1 MKPQNILLAAAMV
14 CALLLSGCRSQT
26 NSSTMPST
34 TAAPTTQPMT
44 TQPATAPEETTQT
57 TANTDPTIPSGNGPI
72 EETGPDTTTKAPDDG
87 TSPASRSG
95 VRR

>member
-1 MKPQNILLAAAMV
+1 MKPQNILLAAAMI
-14 CALLLSGCRSQT
+14 CTLLLSGCRSQT
-26 NSSTMPST
+26 NSTMPST

-44 TQPATAPEETTQT
+44 TQPATLPEETTET

-72 EETGPDTTTKAPDDG
+72 EETGPDNTTQAPDDG

-95 VRR
+95 ARR